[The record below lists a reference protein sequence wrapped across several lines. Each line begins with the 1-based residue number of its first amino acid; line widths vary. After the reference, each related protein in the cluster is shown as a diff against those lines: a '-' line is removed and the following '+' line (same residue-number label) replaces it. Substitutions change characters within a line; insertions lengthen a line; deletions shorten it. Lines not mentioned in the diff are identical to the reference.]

1 MRLKGYWR
9 IIQKRLGCKHGSY
22 NYLFWNL
29 IILGC
34 MLFITLAVVGYFTAK
49 MDGAALYVAVVIFVI
64 MIFAEIAWG
73 VIEHNVMKKRMIKG
87 K

>member
-9 IIQKRLGCKHGSY
+9 IIQKRLGCKHGR
-22 NYLFWNL
+22 NF

-34 MLFITLAVVGYFTAK
+34 ALCITLTVVGYFIAK
-49 MDGAALYVAVVIFVI
+49 LDGAALYGAVVIFVI
-64 MIFAEIAWG
+64 MIFAEIAWV

>member
-9 IIQKRLGCKHGSY
+9 IIQEKLGCKHGR
-22 NYLFWNL
+22 NL

-49 MDGAALYVAVVIFVI
+49 MDGIALYVAVVIFMV

>member
-9 IIQKRLGCKHGSY
+9 IIQKRLGCKHGR
-22 NYLFWNL
+22 NL

-34 MLFITLAVVGYFTAK
+34 MLFITLSVVGYFIAK
-49 MDGAALYVAVVIFVI
+49 LDGAALYGAVVIFVI
-64 MIFAEIAWG
+64 MIFAEIAWV

>member
-9 IIQKRLGCKHGSY
+9 IIQKRLGCKHGR
-22 NYLFWNL
+22 NL

-34 MLFITLAVVGYFTAK
+34 MLFITLSVVGYFIAK
-49 MDGAALYVAVVIFVI
+49 LDGAALYGAVVIFVI
-64 MIFAEIAWG
+64 MIFAEIAWV

-87 K
+87 KP

>member
-1 MRLKGYWR
+1 
-9 IIQKRLGCKHGSY
+9 
-22 NYLFWNL
+22 
-29 IILGC
+29 

-49 MDGAALYVAVVIFVI
+49 MDGIALYVAVVIFMV

>member
-9 IIQKRLGCKHGSY
+9 IIQEKLGCKHGR
-22 NYLFWNL
+22 NL
-29 IILGC
+29 IILEC

-49 MDGAALYVAVVIFVI
+49 LDGAALYVAVGVFIV
-64 MIFAEIAWG
+64 MILAEIAWV

>member
-9 IIQKRLGCKHGSY
+9 IIQERLGGKHGR
-22 NYLFWNL
+22 NL

-49 MDGAALYVAVVIFVI
+49 LDGIALYVAVVIFMI
-64 MIFAEIAWG
+64 MIFAEIAWV

>member
-9 IIQKRLGCKHGSY
+9 IIQKRLGCKHGR
-22 NYLFWNL
+22 NL

-34 MLFITLAVVGYFTAK
+34 MLFITLSVVGYFIAK
-49 MDGAALYVAVVIFVI
+49 LDGAALYGAVVIFVI
-64 MIFAEIAWG
+64 MMFAEIAWV